1 MKKLRFKDLDGN
13 AVSRDVS
20 TFQES
25 VLSANDTK
33 VREVMTFRVIFSNE
47 DGSITSYPV
56 NSDTNTNIIKAYQK
70 YAANFG

>member
-13 AVSRDVS
+13 AVSRDVA

-25 VLSANDTK
+25 VLSPKDTS
-33 VREVMTFRVIFSNE
+33 VRGVITYRVIFSNE

-56 NSDTNTNIIKAYQK
+56 NSETNITIVKAHQK
-70 YAANFG
+70 YASKNG

>member
-70 YAANFG
+70 YAAKFG